1 MQRTN
6 YIIMSVFNIYCF
18 FGVLAVGTFFKILY
32 MGWLGFCVLVF
43 ILSLSMAYQPSFFGS
58 IFMTFLLAITPYC
71 YFLCI
76 FKIPIDFEVWCIHHN
91 HNMNDFILFFKK
103 YWLYYIFPLL
113 FFVSFLLLK
122 IDLSLLLFLLPFIW
136 LYIIL
141 FKKMICF
148 IVDKIRG

>member
-1 MQRTN
+1 MR
-6 YIIMSVFNIYCF
+6 
-18 FGVLAVGTFFKILY
+18 TFFRILY
-32 MGWLGFCVLVF
+32 AGWLGFCVLVF
-43 ILSLSMAYQPSFFGS
+43 ILSLSMAYQVSFFGS
-58 IFMTFLLAITPYC
+58 LFMTFLLAITPYC

-113 FFVSFLLLK
+113 FLVSVLLLK

-141 FKKMICF
+141 FKKTICF
-148 IVDKIRG
+148 IVDKIRGGGGVMLAKMKGYNERQISMG

>member
-1 MQRTN
+1 M
-6 YIIMSVFNIYCF
+6 
-18 FGVLAVGTFFKILY
+18 GTFFRILY
-32 MGWLGFCVLVF
+32 AGWLGFCVLVF

-58 IFMTFLLAITPYC
+58 LFMTFLLAITPYC

-148 IVDKIRG
+148 IVDKIKG